1 MRSLL
6 DAGVTVAAATDVPF
20 GPADPWVAVAAATT
34 RRTGSGVVLGP
45 DERVS
50 PATALA
56 LFLTDPDHGGHRR
69 RVAVGQPGDLCL
81 LHTPLAVALAEP
93 SAEQVRAVLRD

>member
-1 MRSLL
+1 
-6 DAGVTVAAATDVPF
+6 
-20 GPADPWVAVAAATT
+20 
-34 RRTGSGVVLGP
+34 
-45 DERVS
+45 VS

-56 LFLTDPDHGGHRR
+56 LFLTDPDHGGDRR